1 MSLYLLGILDLLQ
14 GFLITN
20 NRVYQAARAVRIKTK
35 NKIVLTVGT
44 LLSTIF
50 LDNSSTV
57 NSPVSRKT

>member
-20 NRVYQAARAVRIKTK
+20 NRVYQAVRAVRIKTK

-57 NSPVSRKT
+57 NIPVSRKT